1 MRGVLRTSGEKRW
14 MEGDTKEKMCHVP
27 PSPLTQRLGSV
38 LTLVPRS
45 GSEHQTMDVGLLARS
60 PVAKQPRKFST
71 FSRVFLLPGLIDFFV
86 EATQTV
92 STRPRHRPPCLWSAH
107 RCSSFVEERSRNTR
121 GARPTIIQ
129 RKGVMGRF
137 NLSATAFRCI
147 WCH

>member
-1 MRGVLRTSGEKRW
+1 MFLLSITFTFGVIYLPPTTFLHTHCLAPVCILLTYTDQTHLY
-14 MEGDTKEKMCHVP
+14 DTVV
-27 PSPLTQRLGSV
+27 TR
-38 LTLVPRS
+38 
-45 GSEHQTMDVGLLARS
+45 TMDVGLLARS
-60 PVAKQPRKFST
+60 PVAKQPRRFST